1 MTLRDLAVPLKKL
14 LEDATA
20 AEAYLGQQ
28 DSQFARRAYIRSVF
42 AYVEGTVW
50 LIKQTCLRA
59 VRESKGPGL
68 SLPEQALLA
77 DVVYDLKSTGEPY
90 EQQKFLRLPDN
101 LRFAVRVV
109 NRLCHSAVDLE
120 VGTVGWDR
128 FLKALE
134 TRHRITHPKDAA
146 GIDVADEEVKLAIE
160 VCGWFNGTMEKIYQ
174 AFEDSSKGHG
184 PGA

>member
-1 MTLRDLAVPLKKL
+1 MTIGDFAVPLRKL

-20 AEAYLGQQ
+20 AEEYLEQQ

-59 VRESKGPGL
+59 VVESKVSAL

-77 DVVYDLKSTGEPY
+77 DVVYDLKSNGEPY

-109 NRLCHSAVDLE
+109 NRLCHSSVDLE
-120 VGTVGWDR
+120 VGSVRWER
-128 FLKALE
+128 FLKVLD
-134 TRHRITHPKDAA
+134 TRHQITHPKNAT
-146 GIDVADEEVKLAIE
+146 GIDVADEEIKLAIE
-160 VCGWFNGTMEKIYQ
+160 ACGWFNETMQKIYQ
-174 AFEDSSKGHG
+174 AFEDSGKQHG
-184 PGA
+184 PGS